1 MDHQWI
7 EERGVAEAYVLG
19 KLAPAEEA
27 SFEEHLLTCRECRE
41 RVRWADELRT
51 SLRAMASEDRERAAG
66 LGLLAWLAR
75 RGRAARL
82 GLAAV
87 LLLALA
93 LPTALLVDDVRQ
105 RHRVAEASAAA
116 TRPAER
122 TSVGGQPG
130 WAAERRRLEGEVRQ
144 RSAQLRQDEERL
156 GQRQREIRRQ
166 DDDLRQER
174 RRGDDLR
181 ARLAELSR
189 PQINAAVFSLGL
201 VRGEE
206 ETNRVLL
213 GPRPAWIVLSIE
225 LPAPPDAAHTAG
237 PYRATLIDARGR
249 GIWSSD
255 DLRPTAGD
263 TLVLGLYSSV
273 LAPGKYRL
281 VLQGPGANG
290 ERSEVPFEV
299 LPAK

>member
-1 MDHQWI
+1 MDHRWI
-7 EERGVAEAYVLG
+7 EEHGVAEAYVLG
-19 KLAPAEEA
+19 QLAPAEEA

-41 RVRWADELRT
+41 RVRWADELRA

-82 GLAAV
+82 GFAAI

-93 LPTALLVDDVRQ
+93 LPAALLVDDLRQ
-105 RHRVAEASAAA
+105 RHRVAAAGAAA

-122 TSVGGQPG
+122 PSGGGQPG
-130 WAAERRRLEGEVRQ
+130 WGAERQRLEAELRQ
-144 RSAQLRQDEERL
+144 RSARLRQDEERL
-156 GQRQREIRRQ
+156 GQGQSEIRRQ
-166 DDDLRQER
+166 DDALRQER
-174 RRGDDLR
+174 RRGEDLR

-189 PQINAAVFSLGL
+189 PQINTAVFSLGL
-201 VRGEE
+201 VRGED

-225 LPAPPDAAHTAG
+225 LPAPPDAAHATG
-237 PYRATLIDARGR
+237 PYRATLTDARGR
-249 GIWSSD
+249 GIWTGD
-255 DLRPTAGD
+255 DLRPTASD
-263 TLVLGLYSSV
+263 TLVLGLYSSMLV
-273 LAPGKYRL
+273 PGKYRL